1 MKKMKLGIISILM
14 ILALLVMATG
24 CDESNGE
31 TSSAATEPSDAS
43 ETISSAETSYEEE
56 TTSTEEN
63 SDTPNEDAKTILGM
77 WNTSWD
83 MSDLFNMAISMGD
96 ETVGEFVHVE
106 KLEFLMQFTFRE
118 DGTCAI
124 ALDEEALQSTM
135 AGMAEDLKEGFN
147 SYIEYMI
154 EANQL
159 GVTVEEFLAASGIES
174 MDEYI
179 QAMIGGF
186 DEISESFE
194 TTSNWRIE
202 DGKLYVTE
210 KIDESEVVSYYAYE
224 LTENELKLLE
234 LHTEEEDGDMAG
246 MFGDL
251 LGDLFPMVLTRAE

>member
-31 TSSAATEPSDAS
+31 TSSAATDSSSDAS
-43 ETISSAETSYEEE
+43 ETVSSAETS
-56 TTSTEEN
+56 STEEN
-63 SDTPNEDAKTILGM
+63 SDTPNEDAKTILGT

-135 AGMAEDLKEGFN
+135 AGMAEDLQEGFT
-147 SYIEYMI
+147 SYFEYMI
-154 EANQL
+154 ESNQL

-179 QAMIGGF
+179 EAMIGGF

-210 KIDESEVVSYYAYE
+210 KIDESEVVSYYTYE

-234 LHTEEEDGDMAG
+234 LHAEEEGGDTAG

-251 LGDLFPMVLTRAE
+251 LDDLFPMVLTRAE